1 MNNKLT
7 NCKACGNE
15 LAKGVKKCTS
25 CGKDQRNFF
34 MKHKIL
40 TGILVLAIIGAIG
53 SDGGDNANSSMDNQS
68 KEVAQNTEV
77 ESREDVATEEE
88 TKESVPTEYKSA
100 LKQAKTYSDVMN
112 MSKAGIY
119 DQLTSEYGGQFTEEA
134 AQYAI
139 DNVEADWKENALK
152 SAETYQETMSMSPAA
167 IYDQL
172 VSQYGGQFTE
182 EEAQYAIDNLE

>member
-7 NCKACGNE
+7 NCKACGKE

-77 ESREDVATEEE
+77 ESREDIATEEE

-112 MSKAGIY
+112 MSKAGKY
-119 DQLTSEYGGQFTEEA
+119 EYL
-134 AQYAI
+134 I
-139 DNVEADWKENALK
+139 PSRRL
-152 SAETYQETMSMSPAA
+152 
-167 IYDQL
+167 
-172 VSQYGGQFTE
+172 
-182 EEAQYAIDNLE
+182 

>member
-7 NCKACGNE
+7 NCKACGKE

-139 DNVEADWKENALK
+139 DNVEEEWKEN
-152 SAETYQETMSMSPAA
+152 
-167 IYDQL
+167 
-172 VSQYGGQFTE
+172 
-182 EEAQYAIDNLE
+182 